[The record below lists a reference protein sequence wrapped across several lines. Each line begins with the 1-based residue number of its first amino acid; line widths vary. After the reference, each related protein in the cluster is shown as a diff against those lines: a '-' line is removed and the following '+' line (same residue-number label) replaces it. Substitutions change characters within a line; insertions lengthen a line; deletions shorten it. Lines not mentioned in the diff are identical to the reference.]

1 MVRLEEKLRKE
12 KEKLD
17 EMIEKCNGNLTN
29 DFVLEQSRKVDNLIV
44 SYQKLKKRCI
54 DIPVKFIKCK
64 VSKK

>member
-17 EMIEKCNGNLTN
+17 EMIEKCNGNLKN

-54 DIPVKFIKCK
+54 DIPVKCIKYK

>member
-17 EMIEKCNGNLTN
+17 KMIEKCNGNLTN

-44 SYQKLKKRCI
+44 TYQKLKKRCI
-54 DIPVKFIKCK
+54 DIPVKCIKCK

>member
-17 EMIEKCNGNLTN
+17 EMVEKCNGNLTN
-29 DFVLEQSRKVDNLIV
+29 DLVLEQSRKVDNLIV
-44 SYQKLKKRCI
+44 AYQKVKLCCINIPDNNLKY
-54 DIPVKFIKCK
+54 K